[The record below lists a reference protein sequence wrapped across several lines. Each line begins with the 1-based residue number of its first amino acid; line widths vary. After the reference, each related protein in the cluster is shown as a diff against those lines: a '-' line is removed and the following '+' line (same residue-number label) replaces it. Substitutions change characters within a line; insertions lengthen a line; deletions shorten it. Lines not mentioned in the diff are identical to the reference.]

1 MTISPAGV
9 AVAMDV
15 AAGVTAAD
23 VVAAY
28 RMLAAA
34 AHVELLI
41 DRQGYIR
48 AISRGDGRADAEPNA
63 LLAEVQEL
71 NAERVLA
78 PAPEEHV
85 H

>member
-1 MTISPAGV
+1 
-9 AVAMDV
+9 
-15 AAGVTAAD
+15 
-23 VVAAY
+23 
-28 RMLAAA
+28 MLAAA